1 MFGGLIENPM
11 GSMGYNLLYTNS
23 IVMNEGRLTY
33 SPAFI
38 VSQTPI
44 SFTIDSE
51 SEIKQY
57 QEAGEILLPSTVSKD
72 VMFILANSFTYRLT
86 KRFTFNFGYTAIKST
101 NPLIPLISSFMIGS
115 KLPF

>member
-1 MFGGLIENPM
+1 
-11 GSMGYNLLYTNS
+11 
-23 IVMNEGRLTY
+23 MNEGRLTY

-44 SFTIDSE
+44 SFTLDNNSN
-51 SEIKQY
+51 IKQY
-57 QEAGEILLPSTVSKD
+57 QVEGEILFPSTVSND
-72 VMFILANSFTYRLT
+72 AMFILANSFTYQITR
-86 KRFTFNFGYTAIKST
+86 RFTVNFGYTAIKST

>member
-1 MFGGLIENPM
+1 
-11 GSMGYNLLYTNS
+11 
-23 IVMNEGRLTY
+23 MNEGRLTY

-44 SFTIDSE
+44 SFTINDTNAL
-51 SEIKQY
+51 IDYKQ
-57 QEAGEILLPSTVSKD
+57 EGDILLPSTVSKD
-72 VMFILANSFTYRLT
+72 AMFILSNSFTYRLT

-101 NPLIPLISSFMIGS
+101 NPLLPLISSFMIGS